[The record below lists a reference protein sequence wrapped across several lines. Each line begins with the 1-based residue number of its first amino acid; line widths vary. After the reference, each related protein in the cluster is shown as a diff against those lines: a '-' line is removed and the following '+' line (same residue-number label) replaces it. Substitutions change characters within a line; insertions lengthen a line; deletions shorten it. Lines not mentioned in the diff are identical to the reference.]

1 MGVPAALADAS
12 WLPELQ
18 ATCAVSELAGGAEL
32 GSEQRMGA
40 VLEWLQTMLVELEL
54 GSTDSLD
61 DTGSEEADELD
72 DDFVATA
79 RPWLHT
85 KEFFDI
91 KAQGFAQE
99 LWEHVSSADYLQ
111 PKGEGGAMLLLLPTP
126 LPLSLFEEVTKT
138 VSAGVGAHINPEV
151 AVRGFHPDRT
161 PKEQQSPVPIIQVF
175 LDSPDLLVQGGSM
188 SDAAGFL

>member
-1 MGVPAALADAS
+1 MSAGVPSELADAP

-18 ATCAVSELAGGAEL
+18 VCCAVAGADDAALSG
-32 GSEQRMGA
+32 EQRMGA
-40 VLEWLQTMLVELEL
+40 VLEWLQVMLVELEL
-54 GSTDSLD
+54 GGTAELD
-61 DTGSEEADELD
+61 GEEVDELD
-72 DDFVATA
+72 NDFVDAA